1 MSRHLETVV
10 ELQESLRELRSAK
23 RLVESGPPAL
33 QELET
38 EHRAR
43 ADEIAALQAERDE
56 ADRQRRAAETTVQDA
71 QTKLEHFQAQI
82 SRVTTQREYGAL
94 LHEIDTVKAKI
105 RETEDEGLAA
115 LEQSDAASEKLE
127 ELRESFEE
135 LETRYRSTL
144 EEWKSELPVIERRI
158 ETLEGRVQVFRERLP
173 KPLLNQF
180 ERLSER
186 HNGEP
191 LAPIANV
198 DSGSGGPVIRHCGK
212 CNYRIRPQVVVEIQN
227 EGSLIP
233 CDSCQRILY
242 LVNDA

>member
-10 ELQESLRELRSAK
+10 ELQDSLRELRSAK
-23 RLVESGPPAL
+23 QLVESGPPAL
-33 QELET
+33 QELRA
-38 EHRAR
+38 EHRAQ
-43 ADEIAALQAERDE
+43 ADEIAELESEREE
-56 ADRQRRAAETTVQDA
+56 ADRKRRTAESTVEDA
-71 QTKLEHFQAQI
+71 QAKLAHFQAQI

-115 LEQSDAASEKLE
+115 LEQSDAASEKLGA
-127 ELRESFEE
+127 LRESFEE
-135 LETRYRSTL
+135 LEARYTSML
-144 EEWKSELPVIERRI
+144 EEWKSERPAIEHRI
-158 ETLEGRVQVFRERLP
+158 ETLEGRIQVFRERLP

-198 DSGSGGPVIRHCGK
+198 DTGGGGPVIRHCGK

-242 LVNDA
+242 LTNDT